1 MTAKQEQKSA
11 LVVLDLVTLAQFL
24 GKRVFRT
31 VDDATFDAVVSRN
44 DLLISAFAV
53 KGLPAFIVNL
63 ELTGLLRGLNPRLS
77 RPLLSEEALAAGTVI
92 AKHGPSGFEKSDLQA
107 RLQARGVKKLYV
119 TGFSTDNAVKKTIA
133 DAEALGYQAIAVSD
147 AALARNSAT
156 QERQIREFHE
166 VISAKGLLRALE

>member
-53 KGLPAFIVNL
+53 KELPAFIVNL

-77 RPLLSEEALAAGTVI
+77 RPLLSDEALAAGTMI

-107 RLQARGVKKLYV
+107 RGVEKLYV